1 MASFLTRRISFIML
15 VAVLIVF
22 FTFIGMNMISNSERA
37 APNFSLLD
45 HGDIAWDRT
54 QDYFGAL
61 FHGNLGEATLGGVS
75 LPIGEII
82 GQSYLN
88 SMGLLLV
95 ALIGAAGFGL
105 YFGTLAALIRFRRL
119 VLPLLTITILG
130 VSTPSF
136 VAALILQLGELKYV
150 EVFGRRLV
158 SMGGFGWDY
167 KHMLLPVLVLMAR
180 PLAYLTRATFIALRR
195 IMEEN
200 YIRTAFA
207 KGFIPSHNDQYPCV
221 SKSCSPG
228 SYGDRR
234 FAAILVEFASNRRAI
249 LWMAWSGAS
258 IGAGH

>member
-1 MASFLTRRISFIML
+1 M
-15 VAVLIVF
+15 
-22 FTFIGMNMISNSERA
+22 
-37 APNFSLLD
+37 
-45 HGDIAWDRT
+45 
-54 QDYFGAL
+54 

-105 YFGTLAALIRFRRL
+105 YFGALAALIRFRRL

-150 EVFGRRLV
+150 QVFGRRLV

-167 KHMLLPVLVLMAR
+167 KTHASARARTHGAARLP
-180 PLAYLTRATFIALRR
+180 ISH
-195 IMEEN
+195 
-200 YIRTAFA
+200 
-207 KGFIPSHNDQYPCV
+207 GQPSSRC
-221 SKSCSPG
+221 
-228 SYGDRR
+228 
-234 FAAILVEFASNRRAI
+234 
-249 LWMAWSGAS
+249 
-258 IGAGH
+258 AG